1 MNDINAERTNPFFTP
16 YDTLHNT
23 VPFDKIKIEDYEEA
37 FMEGI
42 RRDDEEIDKMVKEAE
57 ANKEKDAKRKEE
69 ADVKNELEQLVFATE
84 KAIKDLGDKITDKEK
99 SEAEDAVKVAKEAM
113 DSNDLDKMKDAKEK
127 LNEKAMALG
136 SKVYEEAAK
145 TNQANAGATSE
156 STDNDKKDDS
166 VVDADYEEK

>member
-1 MNDINAERTNPFFTP
+1 M
-16 YDTLHNT
+16 
-23 VPFDKIKIEDYEEA
+23 
-37 FMEGI
+37 
-42 RRDDEEIDKMVKEAE
+42 KEAE
-57 ANKEKDAKRKEE
+57 ANKEADAKRKEE

-145 TNQANAGATSE
+145 ANQANAGATSE
-156 STDNDKKDDS
+156 SADNDKKDDS